1 MLSGN
6 EAEINQNGGRK
17 KMTKKYKITRIQTIT
32 VDIEAKDD
40 AEMRAL
46 YSNGT
51 VDDNLSQW
59 EGLDREEAVY
69 IYQVDGNIVDIWKE
83 KDD

>member
-1 MLSGN
+1 MSQ
-6 EAEINQNGGRK
+6 AK
-17 KMTKKYKITRIQTIT
+17 TKYTVTRTLTIT

-51 VDDNLSQW
+51 VDDHLSQFQ
-59 EGLDREEAVY
+59 GYDREEAEY
-69 IYQVDGNIVDIWKE
+69 IYQVDGNVVDIWKE
-83 KDD
+83 EEVNNGYF

>member
-1 MLSGN
+1 MS
-6 EAEINQNGGRK
+6 K
-17 KMTKKYKITRIQTIT
+17 TYKITRIQTIT
-32 VDIEAKDD
+32 VDIKAEND

-51 VDDNLSQW
+51 VDDHLSQW